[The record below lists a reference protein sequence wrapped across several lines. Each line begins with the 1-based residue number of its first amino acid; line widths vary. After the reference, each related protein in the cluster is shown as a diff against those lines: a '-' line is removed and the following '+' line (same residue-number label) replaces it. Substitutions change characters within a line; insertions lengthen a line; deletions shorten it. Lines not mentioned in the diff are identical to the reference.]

1 MRILAVPPATLA
13 IAALILAMARSAT
26 AADDAPSAGETA
38 PVPADGTRPAPDE
51 APNGP
56 AESDESAKDP
66 TVPRGAVRSF
76 LDNCKDGDYEK
87 AATLLDVRNQPQ
99 ALRQAMGP
107 ELARHLNIVL
117 DRALWVDLGRL
128 SDLPGGDP
136 NDGLPDNVD
145 RAGTIETARGPVDV
159 LLSRS
164 RSKEGLRTWKFAS
177 STVDRLPALYE
188 EFGYGMLG
196 EVLPEPFF
204 RIRFLEVQ
212 LWQWIG
218 LLLLGFLSVLMARG
232 LTWVAHR
239 LARPFVTRTQ
249 TTLDDRILALLVRP
263 TRLLLGIFLFW
274 SSVRV
279 ALGLAIPA
287 QKVVGE
293 ITKAATVLALTWF
306 VIRMVQLLA
315 DVMEERLRGAGRQS
329 ALSVV
334 PLGRRALKAVVAMVA
349 LLLMLQ
355 TFGMNVTGV
364 IAGLGVGGLAV
375 ALAAQKSLENLFGG
389 IMVITDQPVRVGD
402 FCRFGDKT
410 GTVEDVGLRSTR
422 IRTLDRTVVTV
433 PNAEFA
439 SIQIENFARRDR
451 IRFYT
456 KLGLRYETTPD
467 QMRYVLA
474 GIKRLLASHPMV
486 DPDPARVR
494 FIGFGNFSLDV
505 EIFAFVNTTDFNEY
519 LGVQEDLL
527 LRLMELVNDSGS
539 GFAFPSSTT
548 YLGKDSGLNL
558 ERQQKAEAQ
567 VRTWREEGRLP
578 FPSFTP
584 EALAEMDDTLD
595 YPPKGS
601 AVAPTQPL

>member
-1 MRILAVPPATLA
+1 
-13 IAALILAMARSAT
+13 
-26 AADDAPSAGETA
+26 
-38 PVPADGTRPAPDE
+38 
-51 APNGP
+51 
-56 AESDESAKDP
+56 
-66 TVPRGAVRSF
+66 
-76 LDNCKDGDYEK
+76 
-87 AATLLDVRNQPQ
+87 
-99 ALRQAMGP
+99 
-107 ELARHLNIVL
+107 
-117 DRALWVDLGRL
+117 
-128 SDLPGGDP
+128 
-136 NDGLPDNVD
+136 
-145 RAGTIETARGPVDV
+145 
-159 LLSRS
+159 
-164 RSKEGLRTWKFAS
+164 
-177 STVDRLPALYE
+177 
-188 EFGYGMLG
+188 
-196 EVLPEPFF
+196 
-204 RIRFLEVQ
+204 
-212 LWQWIG
+212 
-218 LLLLGFLSVLMARG
+218 
-232 LTWVAHR
+232 
-239 LARPFVTRTQ
+239 
-249 TTLDDRILALLVRP
+249 
-263 TRLLLGIFLFW
+263 
-274 SSVRV
+274 
-279 ALGLAIPA
+279 
-287 QKVVGE
+287 
-293 ITKAATVLALTWF
+293 
-306 VIRMVQLLA
+306 
-315 DVMEERLRGAGRQS
+315 
-329 ALSVV
+329 
-334 PLGRRALKAVVAMVA
+334 
-349 LLLMLQ
+349 
-355 TFGMNVTGV
+355 
-364 IAGLGVGGLAV
+364 
-375 ALAAQKSLENLFGG
+375 
-389 IMVITDQPVRVGD
+389 
-402 FCRFGDKT
+402 
-410 GTVEDVGLRSTR
+410 
-422 IRTLDRTVVTV
+422 VVTV